1 MAHRVAAI
9 LLVLASLVLLPIRPL
24 ASGIVLAT
32 ALTLVLDRRGVFGRG
47 MFRLAIAFFAGL
59 WVGLAG
65 VVATLLGM
73 VALPGSC
80 DATTTVCD
88 DPEGNFLFLPGV
100 LLLALGLTLLAWS
113 VVGLVRARRA
123 ARQPPAWHHPD

>member
-24 ASGIVLAT
+24 VGFIVLGAG
-32 ALTLVLDRRGVFGRG
+32 LTVVLDRRGVFGRG

-59 WVGLAG
+59 WLGLVGVA
-65 VVATLLGM
+65 ATLLGM
-73 VALPGSC
+73 IALPGSC

-88 DPEGNFLFLPGV
+88 EPEANFLFLPGV

-113 VVGLVRARRA
+113 LVGLIRARRA
-123 ARQPPAWHHPD
+123 GRQPLA